1 MSDMVQQPVIQLVQ
15 ELTMT
20 AVVEQHDCTVT
31 KKEGKKNQ
39 EVPGPVWIPT
49 MHLSL
54 ASLPALYIPLKW
66 YTWTEECPDSRLLLV
81 LSPELDSSNTKELR
95 ICHFYLHPSIL
106 GDWLTIS
113 VLDEGRRECF
123 QTGPTQLVT
132 LPFIRLS
139 SLTSE
144 IYWHKK
150 VIIYIYKEPEVLQTN
165 TCLSIKTYVI
175 FLNRHYN
182 ALSAD
187 IQNCWAV

>member
-1 MSDMVQQPVIQLVQ
+1 MTVQIQKRRKKKHKSKSPRPSLNTNIDISLLPSLNISLV
-15 ELTMT
+15 TY
-20 AVVEQHDCTVT
+20 
-31 KKEGKKNQ
+31 
-39 EVPGPVWIPT
+39 
-49 MHLSL
+49 L
-54 ASLPALYIPLKW
+54 ARRVSW
-66 YTWTEECPDSRLLLV
+66 LLMV
-81 LSPELDSSNTKELR
+81 LSPKLDLSDTQERR
-95 ICHFYLHPSIL
+95 ICHFYLHPRIL

-113 VLDEGRRECF
+113 ASNEGRRECF
-123 QTGPTQLVT
+123 QTGPTQLVAF
-132 LPFIRLS
+132 PFIRLS
-139 SLTSE
+139 SDTSE